1 MTEIESMREQVTLN
15 LSSSLSGEEG
25 LEALVGLDASWSN
38 DQKKKHLRTEFQKW
52 SNRINAL
59 SEGDEKANAQSML
72 DNIAILRK
80 KYG

>member
-1 MTEIESMREQVTLN
+1 MREQVTLN
-15 LSSSLSGEEG
+15 LSSSLSGEDG
-25 LEALVGLDASWSN
+25 LEALVGLVDSWSP

-59 SEGDEKANAQSML
+59 DEGDEKVNAQSML